1 MAEFTVDRRERL
13 CRLLWYAEAKV
24 VDAVIALRNA
34 RDMIEDTPQLVA
46 IGDTMGDAEA
56 LVKVVDAVR
65 DDINEFND
73 EIDGVIAVDDD
84 DEAKEERS

>member
-1 MAEFTVDRRERL
+1 MADFTVDRRERI
-13 CRLLWYAEAKV
+13 CRLLAYAEAKI
-24 VDAVIALRNA
+24 VDAVTALRQS
-34 RDMIEDTPQLVA
+34 RDMIADTPQLVA
-46 IGDTMGDAEA
+46 IGDMVEDADA

-73 EIDGVIAVDDD
+73 EVDGVIAVDDD